1 MQDVL
6 YKVFSS
12 RIDIR
17 LEQLS
22 LESMYRDRLL
32 KIHRK
37 EKCLQKLQM
46 VTDVQ
51 NGVGVLMVIYRK
63 EKCLQKLQMVTDVQN
78 GVGVN

>member
-1 MQDVL
+1 MVI
-6 YKVFSS
+6 Y
-12 RIDIR
+12 
-17 LEQLS
+17 
-22 LESMYRDRLL
+22 
-32 KIHRK
+32 RK

-78 GVGVN
+78 GVGVNGDIQKREMSSEVTDGD

>member
-51 NGVGVLMVIYRK
+51 NGVGVNGDT
-63 EKCLQKLQMVTDVQN
+63 QKREMSSEVTD
-78 GVGVN
+78 GD